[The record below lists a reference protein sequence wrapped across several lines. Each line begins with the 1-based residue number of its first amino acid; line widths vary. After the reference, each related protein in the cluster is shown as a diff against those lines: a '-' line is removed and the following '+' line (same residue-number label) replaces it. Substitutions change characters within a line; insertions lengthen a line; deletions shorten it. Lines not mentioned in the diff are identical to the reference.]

1 MTGMELIA
9 ALAGGLVS
17 DAAAAKSMALA
28 GAMGVAVTEAVKKLS
43 RKRMETARDIMVGEV
58 RLGIKSL
65 DDAAQLEEIVACMLR
80 YGRAAEEGAA
90 RLNLR
95 LMAATMN
102 GMYSKSR
109 LTANEF
115 LYYADW
121 LSSMKREEAILVGV
135 LHKHTMRW
143 KKDEISD
150 SDVSKQWD
158 KEIID
163 ELVPAYFTSRD
174 EALSYCGT
182 SLRTGLIMMAGA
194 GWEGYFYK
202 TTPLTVRLMEY
213 IGDIESVLERDR
225 QMNEQQAAAK
235 D

>member
-1 MTGMELIA
+1 MTGMEVIA

-17 DAAAAKSMALA
+17 DAAAAQSLVYASAL
-28 GAMGVAVTEAVKKLS
+28 GVAVTEAVKKLS
-43 RKRMETARDIMVGEV
+43 RKRMEAARDIMIEEV
-58 RLGIKSL
+58 RLGNKSL

-80 YGRAAEEGAA
+80 YGRAAEEGTA
-90 RLNLR
+90 RLILR
-95 LMAATMN
+95 LMAAAMS

-109 LTANEF
+109 LTADEF

-121 LSSMKREEAILVGV
+121 LSSMKREEATLVGV
-135 LHKHTMRW
+135 IHKHTMRW
-143 KKDEISD
+143 KKDGIID
-150 SDVSKQWD
+150 SEAAKKWD
-158 KEIID
+158 IEVID

-202 TTPLTVRLMEY
+202 TTPLTDRLMEY

-225 QMNEQQAAAK
+225 RMNEQHAAA
-235 D
+235 